1 MTNFILLTKIN
12 GKFLMQFIGM
22 KFKRQGCDILMTIIR
37 NFFRDVK
44 DKWEEFVRDFWMFHP
59 ILSFGL
65 FLRPIVEIAQD
76 QYSTGEAIGLAI
88 TFFFMNAFFCLMW
101 EYKKHLIK
109 KEKELRKRNRD
120 RWEKGPFK
128 EEI

>member
-1 MTNFILLTKIN
+1 
-12 GKFLMQFIGM
+12 
-22 KFKRQGCDILMTIIR
+22 MTIIKI
-37 NFFRDVK
+37 FFSAVK
-44 DKWEEFVRDFWMFHP
+44 NKWEEFMRDFWMFHP

-88 TFFFMNAFFCLMW
+88 MLFCLNAFFCLMW

-109 KEKELRKRNRD
+109 KEEKRRKRNRD
-120 RWEKGPFK
+120 MWENGPFK